1 MSFEISELMVQLSEA
16 TEKAPGCRD
25 SSTKAPTICE
35 PGSTTKAPKEPP
47 KICEPGS
54 TTKVPKEKPM
64 ICQPGSSTKA
74 QLDDHASAM
83 DDLDAVRAQMRERLA
98 TV

>member
-1 MSFEISELMVQLSEA
+1 MSFEISELMIQLSEA
-16 TEKAPGCRD
+16 KEKAPGCRD

-35 PGSTTKAPKEPP
+35 PGSTTKVPKEAP

-64 ICQPGSSTKA
+64 ICEPGSTTKA
-74 QLDDHASAM
+74 QLDERVRAI

>member
-16 TEKAPGCRD
+16 KEKP
-25 SSTKAPTICE
+25 PTICE
-35 PGSTTKAPKEPP
+35 PGSTTKAPKEAP

-54 TTKVPKEKPM
+54 TTKAPPKEKPM
-64 ICQPGSSTKA
+64 ICEPGSTTKA
-74 QLDDHASAM
+74 HLDDSVSAI